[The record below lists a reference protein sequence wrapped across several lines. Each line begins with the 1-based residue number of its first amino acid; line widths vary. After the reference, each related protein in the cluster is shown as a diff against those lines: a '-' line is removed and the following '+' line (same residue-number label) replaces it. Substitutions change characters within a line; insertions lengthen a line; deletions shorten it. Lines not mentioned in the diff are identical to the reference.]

1 MAKNKD
7 LPRDIAKHVNRK
19 IARCII
25 IFVLLESIAI
35 GISIFSREYLTA
47 NTNIAFYIFIVLFL
61 CIIPF
66 FVSGFPFK
74 LIDKSWRGIVTD
86 VLIKEE
92 TGTFMAGGGKAF
104 PYDKNVIYLK
114 VKKDNGKETRITARE
129 FGIRSHA
136 GFPVPNEGDITQHL
150 NEYSV
155 GDIVHHFYGL
165 KHNYI
170 VKKNSEMIECVVC
183 GSQNQKDRND
193 CLSCGHSLVKMQHSK

>member
-1 MAKNKD
+1 
-7 LPRDIAKHVNRK
+7 
-19 IARCII
+19 
-25 IFVLLESIAI
+25 
-35 GISIFSREYLTA
+35 
-47 NTNIAFYIFIVLFL
+47 
-61 CIIPF
+61 
-66 FVSGFPFK
+66 
-74 LIDKSWRGIVTD
+74 
-86 VLIKEE
+86 
-92 TGTFMAGGGKAF
+92 MAGGGKAF

-193 CLSCGHSLVKMQHSK
+193 CLSCGHSLIKNI